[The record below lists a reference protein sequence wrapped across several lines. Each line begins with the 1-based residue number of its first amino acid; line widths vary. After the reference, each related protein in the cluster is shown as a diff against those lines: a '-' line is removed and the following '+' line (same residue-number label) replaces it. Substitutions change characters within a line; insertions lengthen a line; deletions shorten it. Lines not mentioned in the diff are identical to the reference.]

1 MVSSIDSALRS
12 TGRTAIDTAPWLEPP
27 LAAARTAYVQ
37 TILDTVAWRHRRRAA
52 PIDPYELLWVDPE
65 DIEYVAAEF
74 EGPKFQRLGR
84 VVGGDWDEPDIRF
97 TETDIYQG
105 FQNHFDHGVPW
116 EETAFF
122 ERVAAGIELG
132 RTPWG
137 CDSRRALG
145 ERCRRLDALY
155 DRIDRE
161 GYLSQPE
168 LLAIDEDGDDPMG
181 AGRTDR
187 LGRLI
192 KDEISIDIGRNG
204 DLLFADGRNRL
215 SIAKL
220 LGVDRVPA
228 LVLVRHNHWQQFR
241 DRAATHL
248 AETGSR
254 PAALAEHP
262 DLRRL
267 GEADEHCDRPRS
279 IEPWL

>member
-1 MVSSIDSALRS
+1 MVSAIDSALRS
-12 TGRTAIDTAPWLEPP
+12 TGRRVIATAPRLEGP
-27 LAAARTAYVQ
+27 LSAARTAYVRA
-37 TILDTVAWRHRRRAA
+37 ILDAVAWRHRRQHAA
-52 PIDPYELLWVDPE
+52 PIDPYELLWVDPD

-84 VVGGDWDEPDIRF
+84 VVGGDWDVPDIRF
-97 TETDIYQG
+97 AETDIFQG
-105 FQNHFDHGVPW
+105 FKSHFDGGVPW
-116 EETAFF
+116 AETAFF

-137 CDSRRALG
+137 CDSRVALE

-168 LLAIDEDGDDPMG
+168 LLDHDGDDPMG

-192 KDEISIDIGRNG
+192 KDEISVDIGRNG
-204 DLLFADGRNRL
+204 ELLFADGRNRL
-215 SIAKL
+215 SIATL

-228 LVLVRHNHWQQFR
+228 LVLVRHDRWQRLR
-241 DRAATHL
+241 DRVATTGRKPTGL
-248 AETGSR
+248 AD
-254 PAALAEHP
+254 HP

-267 GEADEHCDRPRS
+267 CGSDTEWDRPRS

>member
-1 MVSSIDSALRS
+1 MVSALDAALRS
-12 TGRTAIDTAPWLEPP
+12 TGRRAIDTAPWLEQP
-27 LAAARTAYVQ
+27 LSAARTAYVKM
-37 TILDTVAWRHRRRAA
+37 ILNTVAWRHRRQHTA
-52 PIDPYELLWVDPE
+52 PIDPYELLWVDPA

-84 VVGGDWDEPDIRF
+84 LVGGDWDEPDIRF

-105 FQNHFDHGVPW
+105 FKNHFDRGVPW

-137 CDSRRALG
+137 CDSRHALR

-168 LLAIDEDGDDPMG
+168 LLAAEDGDDPMG

-192 KDEISIDIGRNG
+192 KDEISVDIGREG

-220 LGVDRVPA
+220 LGVDRVPV
-228 LVLVRHNHWQQFR
+228 LVLVRHDHWQRVR
-241 DRAATHL
+241 DRVATQF
-248 AETGSR
+248 AETGSS
-254 PAALAEHP
+254 PDTLAEHP

-267 GEADEHCDRPRS
+267 GDTDADGDRPCS